1 MSEIRVRAVAA
12 GDRRRWEELFHGYRT
27 FYENPHDAAVAERV
41 WGWLLDP
48 AHQVEAL
55 VAERD
60 GELVGFAHW
69 RRFAR
74 PSVGQ
79 TGIYL
84 DDLFAD
90 ASARGLGVGHA
101 LVVRLQQIA
110 ADEGASVVRWIT
122 ADDNATAQRLYDRV
136 ATKTRWLTYD
146 AAPAAHAAAEE
157 AAG

>member
-1 MSEIRVRAVAA
+1 MSEISVRAVAA
-12 GDRRRWEELFHGYRT
+12 GDRQRWEELFHGYRT
-27 FYENPHDAAVAERV
+27 FYGNPRDEVVAERV
-41 WGWLLDP
+41 WSWLGDP
-48 AHQVEAL
+48 DHESNGL
-55 VAERD
+55 VAEVD
-60 GELVGFAHW
+60 GDIVGIAHW

-90 ASARGLGVGHA
+90 PAARGTGVGRA
-101 LVVRLQQIA
+101 LIARLQQIA
-110 ADEGASVVRWIT
+110 AEEGASVVRWIT

-146 AAPAAHAAAEE
+146 AQPAAETPATT
-157 AAG
+157 AG

>member
-1 MSEIRVRAVAA
+1 MVDISVRAVAA
-12 GDRRRWEELFHGYRT
+12 GDRQRWEELFHGYRT
-27 FYENPHDAAVAERV
+27 FYEHEHDAAVAERV

-48 AHQVEAL
+48 AHQTEGL
-55 VAERD
+55 VAEADERI
-60 GELVGFAHW
+60 VGFAHW

-79 TGIYL
+79 AGIYL

-90 ASARGLGVGHA
+90 ESARGLGVGHV

-110 ADEGASVVRWIT
+110 AAEGASVVRWIT
-122 ADDNATAQRLYDRV
+122 ADDNATAQKLYDRV

-146 AAPAAHAAAEE
+146 AAPAS

>member
-1 MSEIRVRAVAA
+1 MADISVRAVAA
-12 GDRRRWEELFHGYRT
+12 ADRQRWEELFHGYRT
-27 FYENPHDAAVAERV
+27 FYRNEHDAAVAERV

-48 AHQVEAL
+48 AHETEGL
-55 VAERD
+55 VAEAD
-60 GELVGFAHW
+60 GRIVGFAHW

-90 ASARGLGVGHA
+90 ESARGLGVGHV

-110 ADEGASVVRWIT
+110 AAEGASVVRWIT
-122 ADDNATAQRLYDRV
+122 ADDNATAQKLYDRV

-146 AAPAAHAAAEE
+146 AAPASV
-157 AAG
+157 AG

>member
-1 MSEIRVRAVAA
+1 MSEISVRAATA
-12 GDRRRWEELFHGYRT
+12 DDRQRWEELFHGYRT
-27 FYENPHDAAVAERV
+27 FYENPRDVAVADRV
-41 WGWLLDP
+41 WSWVLDP
-48 AHQVEAL
+48 AHQTNAL
-55 VAERD
+55 VAEVD
-60 GELVGFAHW
+60 GRIVGFAHW
-69 RRFAR
+69 RRFER

-110 ADEGASVVRWIT
+110 AEEGASVVRWIT
-122 ADDNATAQRLYDRV
+122 ADDNRTAQRLYDRV

-146 AAPAAHAAAEE
+146 AAPAPR
-157 AAG
+157 